1 MKNPTIRTLLTEW
14 RKLTEAGIDPGVDY
28 GNNPSSPAQK
38 DQAKEALVRVAL
50 RFIYGG
56 ENATGAA
63 LYDELF
69 KQNSGMEDE
78 ELSDGLDAL
87 ATEYGEN

>member
-1 MKNPTIRTLLTEW
+1 MKNPTIKTLLTEW
-14 RKLTEAGIDPGVDY
+14 RKLTEAGMEPGIDY
-28 GNNPSSPAQK
+28 GDNISTPAQK

-50 RFIYGG
+50 NFIYSS
-56 ENATGAA
+56 ENATGSA
-63 LYDELF
+63 LYDKLF
-69 KQNSGMEDE
+69 QQNSGMTDE